1 MSFDNDRYS
10 DSDLTDD
17 GNSVQNNTTN
27 TSDSTESDNTF
38 LKDTYTNY
46 VSLLGMYGEGS
57 SAQSDPINAKL
68 VKYKCILFENAKK
81 PDYSNLEKMLQ
92 SSFPTNDLKS
102 IEEEAIKTFKF
113 KSVSQLKPN
122 IEEPSTEGEKR
133 DLVKIMHAIGASISQ
148 PTDNTDRSRSAFKT
162 KIDGMSDIQVA
173 LKNSNLKVYAA
184 TKATVQLVF
193 GYEKTG
199 SGVQASGRLQIV
211 PSGSLPKA
219 SIIISQ
225 FLIKDNKIGGLSKKE
240 SSSIAKILSN
250 IVDEKITNEEPV
262 DNTSTVPSSDSNK
275 SKEQDETFDEEFNK
289 LNTKTLPTEHQ
300 SFGGRR
306 SKRNK
311 KVKGGKTHK
320 ASRARKTHRK
330 QKKSKSKSKS
340 KK

>member
-1 MSFDNDRYS
+1 MPSLDDNR
-10 DSDLTDD
+10 DLNFTDD
-17 GNSVQNNTTN
+17 GDDGSTPPDIHSVPSSIDTYSVKNNTTN
-27 TSDSTESDNTF
+27 TSDPTESDNTF

-68 VKYKCILFENAKK
+68 VKYKCILFENDKK
-81 PDYSNLEKMLQ
+81 PQYSNLETMLQ
-92 SSFPTNDLKS
+92 SSFPTDLQS
-102 IEEEAIKTFKF
+102 IEDEAITFKF
-113 KSVSQLKPN
+113 KSVSQLKTN

-148 PTDNTDRSRSAFKT
+148 PTADTDRSAFKT
-162 KIDGMSDIQVA
+162 KIDKMSGIQVA

-193 GYEKTG
+193 GYEKTN

-211 PSGSLPKA
+211 PSGSIPKA

-225 FLIKDNKIGGLSKKE
+225 FLIKNNIIGGLSKKE

-275 SKEQDETFDEEFNK
+275 DEKQQDD
-289 LNTKTLPTEHQ
+289 TKGQ
-300 SFGGRR
+300 SVGGRR